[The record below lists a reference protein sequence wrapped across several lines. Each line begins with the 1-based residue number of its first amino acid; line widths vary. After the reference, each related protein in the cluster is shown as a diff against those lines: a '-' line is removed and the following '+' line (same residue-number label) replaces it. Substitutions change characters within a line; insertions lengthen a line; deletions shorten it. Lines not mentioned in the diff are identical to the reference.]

1 MLVTGRNYCSRDC
14 CRTPRSQRAQGEEG
28 AAQDGSHPQHRNAPP
43 GTSRALHIC
52 PDVGKSSSVCVPGAS
67 CDSSGF
73 CCPWSSIPTL
83 CLKSLLKVPWPSLGL
98 SAFFFLAPLEGDSA
112 AAFGPGCPPGPFSAL
127 EPLCTTAGAGECLL
141 QVFALSKTL
150 FHHNT
155 HRMKGKYSLL
165 ALDKLWGF
173 FLSGFSALLRVS
185 FT

>member
-1 MLVTGRNYCSRDC
+1 MLVTGRNYCSRDCSRDC

-28 AAQDGSHPQHRNAPP
+28 AAQDGSHPPAQKCSPRDLQSCAHLPRCWQE
-43 GTSRALHIC
+43 LL
-52 PDVGKSSSVCVPGAS
+52 SVCVPGAS

-127 EPLCTTAGAGECLL
+127 EPLCTTAGAGECLCRYL
-141 QVFALSKTL
+141 LYQRHYSIT
-150 FHHNT
+150 T
-155 HRMKGKYSLL
+155 HIGLKENVPS
-165 ALDKLWGF
+165 
-173 FLSGFSALLRVS
+173 
-185 FT
+185 